1 MGRWNRRLQALSGSA
16 LIAFDT
22 GNNGDAMTGDSP
34 ANPLTLSA
42 FRSPLLSLPASVE
55 SVGVGVAAS
64 YGNPFTEQRDLLRGT
79 ALVDVSHRGVI
90 SVTGPDRLTWLDSL
104 LSQEL
109 RSLQPGQSTEALLLD
124 PHGHIEHAIRILDDG
139 VTAWLLVDEDRSAS
153 LAKWLDRMRFM
164 KQVEVADVSET
175 IATFGAFDAAT
186 TLDTT
191 SATTSATISATDPA
205 SASAT
210 LRSSAVTVLEAVA
223 LAPEGLPLIWDDP
236 WNHVSAG
243 GWQYAAAAEHPAGH
257 WNYREVLVS
266 RDRIPELIPTMA
278 STHVAPAG
286 LIALEALRIAA
297 WRPRITNEGDATA
310 LPHETDWLRSAV
322 HLSKG
327 CYRGQETVAKVHNLG
342 HPPRRLVFLTLD
354 GSDAVLP
361 EPGTPVF
368 FGEVEVGRITSSGRH
383 FEEGAVALA
392 VIKRS
397 VAPDAELVVHVDS
410 VEVAA
415 AQIVIVPTDAGR
427 VANVPRMP
435 RLGKVTRPV

>member
-1 MGRWNRRLQALSGSA
+1 
-16 LIAFDT
+16 
-22 GNNGDAMTGDSP
+22 MTGHASESP
-34 ANPLTLSA
+34 ASPASL
-42 FRSPLLSLPASVE
+42 RSPLLSLPSSVE
-55 SVGVGVAAS
+55 AVGWGVAAS
-64 YGNPFTEQRDLLRGT
+64 YGNPFTEQRDLLRGI
-79 ALVDVSHRGVI
+79 AVVDLSHRGVI
-90 SVTGPDRLTWLDSL
+90 AITGPDRLSWLDSL

-109 RSLQPGQSTEALLLD
+109 RSVKPGDSTEALLLD
-124 PHGHIEHAIRILDDG
+124 PQGHIEHAMRIMDDG

-153 LAKWLDRMRFM
+153 LSKWLDRMRFM
-164 KQVEVADVSET
+164 KQVEVTDVSDT
-175 IATFGAFDAAT
+175 VATFGVFDA
-186 TLDTT
+186 D
-191 SATTSATISATDPA
+191 DA
-205 SASAT
+205 SAIAT
-210 LRSSAVTVLEAVA
+210 ASAVTVLGEVTFS
-223 LAPEGLPLIWDDP
+223 PSGQPLVWRDP

-243 GWQYAAAAEHPAGH
+243 GWQYADSAEHPAGQ
-257 WNYREVLVS
+257 WNYQEVLVS
-266 RDRIPELIPTMA
+266 RDRVPELVA
-278 STHVAPAG
+278 SMVSARVVPAG
-286 LIALEALRIAA
+286 LIALDALRIAA
-297 WRPRITNEGDATA
+297 WRPRITQEGDATA

-368 FGEVEVGRITSSGRH
+368 FDVAEVGRITSAGRH

-427 VANVPRMP
+427 VANVPRLP
-435 RLGKVTRPV
+435 RLGKVTRPS

>member
-1 MGRWNRRLQALSGSA
+1 VGRWNRRLQALSGSA
-16 LIAFDT
+16 LIAFEA
-22 GNNGDAMTGDSP
+22 GNIGDAMTGDTP
-34 ANPLTLSA
+34 ANPLSLSPL
-42 FRSPLLSLPASVE
+42 RSPLLSLPASVE
-55 SVGVGVAAS
+55 SVGLGVAAS
-64 YGNPFTEQRDLLRGT
+64 YGNPFTEQRDLLRGS
-79 ALVDVSHRGVI
+79 ALVDLSHHGVI

-109 RSLQPGQSTEALLLD
+109 RSLQSGQSTEALLLD

-139 VTAWLLVDEDRSAS
+139 VVAWLLVDEDRSAS

-164 KQVEVADVSET
+164 KQVEVADVSAT
-175 IATFGAFDAAT
+175 IATFGAFDSDSSS
-186 TLDTT
+186 TLASTL
-191 SATTSATISATDPA
+191 ATTSTPA
-205 SASAT
+205 SAISDDSA
-210 LRSSAVTVLEAVA
+210 SSVLEAVA
-223 LAPEGLPLIWDDP
+223 FAPEGQPLIWSDP
-236 WNHVSAG
+236 WNHVSTG
-243 GWQYAAAAEHPAGH
+243 GWQYADAAEHPASQ

-266 RDRIPELIPTMA
+266 RDRIPELIQKMA
-278 STHVAPAG
+278 SARVAPAG

-361 EPGTPVF
+361 EQGTPVF

>member
-1 MGRWNRRLQALSGSA
+1 MTANASA
-16 LIAFDT
+16 
-22 GNNGDAMTGDSP
+22 SP
-34 ANPLTLSA
+34 ALPLSR
-42 FRSPLLSLPASVE
+42 RSPLLGLPASVE
-55 SVGVGVAAS
+55 ALGLGVAAS
-64 YGNPFTEQRDLLRGT
+64 YGNPFTEQRDLLRGI
-79 ALVDVSHRGVI
+79 ALVDLSHRGVI
-90 SVTGPDRLTWLDSL
+90 AVTGPDRLSWLDSL

-109 RSLQPGQSTEALLLD
+109 RSLKPGESTEALLLD
-124 PHGHIEHAIRILDDG
+124 PHGHIEHAMRIMDDG
-139 VTAWLLVDEDRSAS
+139 VTAWLLVDEDRSES

-164 KQVEVADVSET
+164 KQVEVADVSEVL
-175 IATFGAFDAAT
+175 ATFGAFGSVE
-186 TLDTT
+186 
-191 SATTSATISATDPA
+191 SATSPSA
-205 SASAT
+205 
-210 LRSSAVTVLEAVA
+210 LTVLEAMA
-223 LAPEGLPLIWDDP
+223 NAPTGHPLTWTDP

-243 GWQYAAAAEHPAGH
+243 GWQYADAAEHPAGQ

-266 RDRIPELIPTMA
+266 RERVPELVTAMA
-278 STHVAPAG
+278 SAQVVPAG
-286 LIALEALRIAA
+286 LIALDALRIAA
-297 WRPRITNEGDATA
+297 WRPRITSEGDATA

-322 HLSKG
+322 HLNKG

-361 EPGTPVF
+361 EPGTTVF
-368 FGEVEVGRITSSGRH
+368 FGEAEVGRITSSGRH

-435 RLGKVTRPV
+435 RLGKVTRPS

>member
-1 MGRWNRRLQALSGSA
+1 
-16 LIAFDT
+16 
-22 GNNGDAMTGDSP
+22 
-34 ANPLTLSA
+34 
-42 FRSPLLSLPASVE
+42 LPASVE
-55 SVGVGVAAS
+55 SVGLGVAAS
-64 YGNPFTEQRDLLRGT
+64 YGNPFTEQRDLLHGS
-79 ALVDVSHRGVI
+79 ALVDLSHRGVI
-90 SVTGPDRLTWLDSL
+90 AVSGADRLSWLDSL

-109 RSLQPGQSTEALLLD
+109 RSLHAGDSTEALLLD
-124 PHGHIEHAIRILDDG
+124 PHGHIEHAIRIVEDG
-139 VTAWLLVDEDRSAS
+139 VTTWLLVDEGRSTS

-164 KQVEVADVSET
+164 KQVEVADVTET
-175 IATFGAFDAAT
+175 VATFGVFD
-186 TLDTT
+186 
-191 SATTSATISATDPA
+191 SGVA
-205 SASAT
+205 SAA
-210 LRSSAVTVLEAVA
+210 LEAVV
-223 LAPEGLPLIWDDP
+223 LAPEATPLIWVDP

-243 GWQYAAAAEHPAGH
+243 GWQYADSAEHPAGQ

-266 RDRIPELIPTMA
+266 RDRVAELVQAMMSAKI
-278 STHVAPAG
+278 APAG
-286 LIALEALRIAA
+286 LIALDSLRIAA
-297 WRPRITNEGDATA
+297 WRPRVTTEADATA

-322 HLSKG
+322 HLNKG

-342 HPPRRLVFLTLD
+342 RPPRRLVFLTLD

-368 FGEVEVGRITSSGRH
+368 FGETEVGRITSSGRH

-415 AQIVIVPTDAGR
+415 AQILIVPTDAGR
-427 VANVPRMP
+427 VANIPKMP

>member
-1 MGRWNRRLQALSGSA
+1 
-16 LIAFDT
+16 
-22 GNNGDAMTGDSP
+22 
-34 ANPLTLSA
+34 
-42 FRSPLLSLPASVE
+42 VE
-55 SVGVGVAAS
+55 SVGLGVAAS
-64 YGNPFTEQRDLLRGT
+64 YGNPFTEQRDLLGGSS
-79 ALVDVSHRGVI
+79 LVDLSHRGVI
-90 SVTGPDRLTWLDSL
+90 AVTGVDRLSWLDSL

-109 RSLQPGQSTEALLLD
+109 RSLTPGESTEALLLD
-124 PHGHIEHAIRILDDG
+124 PHGHIEHVMRILDDG
-139 VTAWLLVDEDRSAS
+139 VTTWLLVDEGRSAA

-164 KQVEVADVSET
+164 KQVEVTDVSDG
-175 IATFGAFDAAT
+175 IATFGCCETGAA
-186 TLDTT
+186 L
-191 SATTSATISATDPA
+191 AA
-205 SASAT
+205 
-210 LRSSAVTVLEAVA
+210 LETVA
-223 LAPEGLPLIWDDP
+223 LSPQGLPLVWSDP

-243 GWQYAAAAEHPAGH
+243 GWQYAADDDHPAGQ

-266 RDRIPELIPTMA
+266 RDRVPEIVQILKAHT
-278 STHVAPAG
+278 VLPAG
-286 LIALEALRIAA
+286 LIALDSLRIAA
-297 WRPRITNEGDATA
+297 WRPRVTTEGDATA

-322 HLSKG
+322 HLNKG

-368 FGEVEVGRITSSGRH
+368 FGEAEVGRITSSGRH
-383 FEEGAVALA
+383 FEEGAIALA

-397 VAPDAELVVHVDS
+397 VAPDAELVVPVDS

-435 RLGKVTRPV
+435 RLGTVSRPL

>member
-1 MGRWNRRLQALSGSA
+1 M
-16 LIAFDT
+16 
-22 GNNGDAMTGDSP
+22 
-34 ANPLTLSA
+34 
-42 FRSPLLSLPASVE
+42 
-55 SVGVGVAAS
+55 GVAAS
-64 YGNPFTEQRDLLRGT
+64 YGNPFTEQRDLLRGS
-79 ALVDVSHRGVI
+79 ALVDLSHRGVI
-90 SVTGPDRLTWLDSL
+90 AVTGVDRLSWLDSL

-109 RSLQPGQSTEALLLD
+109 RSLHAGDSTEALLLD
-124 PHGHIEHAIRILDDG
+124 PHGHIEHALRIVEDG
-139 VTAWLLVDEDRSAS
+139 ATTWLLVDEGRSTS

-164 KQVEVADVSET
+164 KQVEVADVTET
-175 IATFGAFDAAT
+175 VATFGFFD
-186 TLDTT
+186 
-191 SATTSATISATDPA
+191 SGVA
-205 SASAT
+205 SAA
-210 LRSSAVTVLEAVA
+210 LEAVV
-223 LAPEGLPLIWDDP
+223 LAPEATPLVWVDP

-243 GWQYAAAAEHPAGH
+243 GWQYADSAEHPAGQ

-266 RDRIPELIPTMA
+266 RDRVAELVQAMRSAKI
-278 STHVAPAG
+278 APAG
-286 LIALEALRIAA
+286 LIALDSLRIAA
-297 WRPRITNEGDATA
+297 WRPRVTTEADATA

-322 HLSKG
+322 HLNKG

-342 HPPRRLVFLTLD
+342 RPPRRLVFLTLD

-368 FGEVEVGRITSSGRH
+368 FGETEVGRITSSGRH

-415 AQIVIVPTDAGR
+415 AQILIVPTDAGR
-427 VANVPRMP
+427 VANIPKMP